1 MKNIIIAVSLLVA
14 MLASPAFSDHHAP
27 NLAALEMFQCS
38 FADGKDIG
46 DVKKVAGEWDS
57 WVDGKF
63 TDGYQAYIMQPV
75 VYNGADFSIDYIWL
89 GVAENHQTMGRVK
102 DQWFAQGAK
111 LQKKFDAVAPCSAR
125 SLLTSMELKPY
136 AKLGEA
142 GYLQVN
148 ACELN
153 EGVSY
158 ADVAAADKKWISWM
172 TDKGMNLGAYRWF
185 AGVGDARASTT
196 DFYNVYIAESMEE
209 RGKAHDMMIK
219 GGMQVAQSLYAEL
232 MVCDK
237 PRVWLS
243 QPSGTIEPS

>member
-1 MKNIIIAVSLLVA
+1 MKNITTIVSFLVA
-14 MLASPAFSDHHAP
+14 ILSSSAFSDHHAP
-27 NLAALEMFQCS
+27 RVSALEMFQCS
-38 FADGKDIG
+38 FADGKDMG
-46 DVKKVAGEWDS
+46 DVKKVASEWDS

-63 TDGYQAYIMQPV
+63 SDAYTAYIMQPV

-89 GVAENHQTMGRVK
+89 GVAESHQAMGRIK

-111 LQKKFDAVAPCSAR
+111 MQKKFDAVAPCNAS

-136 AKLGEA
+136 KNLGGP

-158 ADVAAADKKWISWM
+158 ADVAAADKKWIGWM
-172 TDKGMNLGAYRWF
+172 TDNDMALGAYRWF
-185 AGVGDARASTT
+185 TGVGDARASTT
-196 DFYNVYIAESMEE
+196 DFYNIYIAESLEA

-219 GGMQVAQSLYAEL
+219 GGLQVAQSLYGDL

-237 PRVWLS
+237 PRVWLA
-243 QPSGTIEPS
+243 QPSGTVNQQ